1 MGAVEL
7 VADKATKAKLDGKL
21 QVPERIANKALEKG
35 LICRPLGQAIVL
47 GPPFIVTEAQ
57 IDEMFDILEST
68 ITEVF
73 TDIGL

>member
-7 VADKATKAKLDGKL
+7 VGDKATKAQLDSKL

-47 GPPFIVTEAQ
+47 GPPFIITEAQ
-57 IDEMFDILEST
+57 IDEMFSILEET
-68 ITEVF
+68 VTEVF
-73 TDIGL
+73 ADIGL